1 MTIDFIKDKIS
12 NECQEYD
19 IVVLKG
25 FSPDLIEELGHYYS
39 LLDDYVI
46 ENGKVILENINENRL
61 MLSVIS
67 ANSGKLSICTIESFI
82 KLCTQITGLGVLQ
95 KKICVLD
102 NNMLD
107 LYPNPSNADI
117 PDFDSADFEDTEGE
131 TSLYSA
137 FYSFCIN
144 EDSVQRVQYIDNYSD
159 SNSCVDK
166 VELIS
171 PEPFKPE
178 SLISDS
184 HDVQILSTKDGSL
197 YRVLESLYSTMRISN
212 SEFAVEAEEIEE
224 TGVKVFVKASK
235 LFGCPI
241 HLHKLSRNISVKPR
255 LDLYILLKTVWGYES
270 FRKYPKA
277 QLLKLLSSR
286 QSMLIVERRTKWE
299 MCCLHRLQVPERVY
313 YFN

>member
-166 VELIS
+166 VELM
-171 PEPFKPE
+171 FRYCQQK
-178 SLISDS
+178 
-184 HDVQILSTKDGSL
+184 
-197 YRVLESLYSTMRISN
+197 M
-212 SEFAVEAEEIEE
+212 
-224 TGVKVFVKASK
+224 
-235 LFGCPI
+235 
-241 HLHKLSRNISVKPR
+241 
-255 LDLYILLKTVWGYES
+255 DLYTEFWNRFI
-270 FRKYPKA
+270 P
-277 QLLKLLSSR
+277 Q
-286 QSMLIVERRTKWE
+286 
-299 MCCLHRLQVPERVY
+299 
-313 YFN
+313 

>member
-1 MTIDFIKDKIS
+1 MTIDYLKNKIS
-12 NECQEYD
+12 NECQDYD

-25 FSPDLIEELGHYYS
+25 FSPNLIEGLGHYYS

-61 MLSVIS
+61 MLSILSAS
-67 ANSGKLSICTIESFI
+67 ANLSICTIESFI

-144 EDSVQRVQYIDNYSD
+144 EDNVQRVQYIDNYSG
-159 SNSCVDK
+159 SNSCVDIK
-166 VELIS
+166 YLIL
-171 PEPFKPE
+171 PDPFRPD
-178 SLISDS
+178 SLIGDS
-184 HDVQILSTKDGSL
+184 
-197 YRVLESLYSTMRISN
+197 
-212 SEFAVEAEEIEE
+212 
-224 TGVKVFVKASK
+224 
-235 LFGCPI
+235 
-241 HLHKLSRNISVKPR
+241 
-255 LDLYILLKTVWGYES
+255 
-270 FRKYPKA
+270 
-277 QLLKLLSSR
+277 
-286 QSMLIVERRTKWE
+286 
-299 MCCLHRLQVPERVY
+299 
-313 YFN
+313 

>member
-1 MTIDFIKDKIS
+1 MTIDYLKSKIS
-12 NECQEYD
+12 NECQNYD
-19 IVVLKG
+19 SAVLKG
-25 FSPDLIEELGHYYS
+25 FSPDLIEGLGHYYT

-46 ENGKVILENINENRL
+46 ENGRVILENINENRL
-61 MLSVIS
+61 MLSVLS
-67 ANSGKLSICTIESFI
+67 ADSCKLSICTIESFI

-144 EDSVQRVQYIDNYSD
+144 EDNVQQVQYIDNYSD
-159 SNSCVDK
+159 SNSCVNI

-184 HDVQILSTKDGSL
+184 HDVQI
-197 YRVLESLYSTMRISN
+197 
-212 SEFAVEAEEIEE
+212 
-224 TGVKVFVKASK
+224 
-235 LFGCPI
+235 
-241 HLHKLSRNISVKPR
+241 
-255 LDLYILLKTVWGYES
+255 
-270 FRKYPKA
+270 
-277 QLLKLLSSR
+277 
-286 QSMLIVERRTKWE
+286 
-299 MCCLHRLQVPERVY
+299 
-313 YFN
+313 